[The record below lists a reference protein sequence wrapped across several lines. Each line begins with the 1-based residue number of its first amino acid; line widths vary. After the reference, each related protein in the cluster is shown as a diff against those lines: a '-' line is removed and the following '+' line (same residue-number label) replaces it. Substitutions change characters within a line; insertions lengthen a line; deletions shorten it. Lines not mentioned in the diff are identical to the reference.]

1 MPQPP
6 DSHSRLLLPPRHDC
20 PQTPSPER
28 RVWGQQALAA
38 LAGAWCSGPGA
49 GGALASALALLSP
62 PEASAAPAGPRDP
75 MRLGVDVALVDS
87 GLAKALQAAFARD
100 TGVAIHLM
108 PEPATA
114 ALQALERGERD
125 AALCNAPQAEAA
137 LEHQGLIHDRRAVAL
152 SRLVLVGPAAW
163 RKPLDAASDILIA
176 LSRVVRQDRPF
187 LSATD
192 GSGLHQAEL
201 ALWKKAVTTPQ
212 GERYRK
218 PTGQGSLLEQA
229 LASQACVL
237 IDRALW
243 MQYARNSGRGA
254 TALAVL
260 CEGDR
265 LLELPVHVMRGFR
278 SSHPAAKL
286 WSNWISG
293 PHGRAVV
300 AAHSG
305 YEAPART
312 PP

>member
-1 MPQPP
+1 
-6 DSHSRLLLPPRHDC
+6 
-20 PQTPSPER
+20 
-28 RVWGQQALAA
+28 
-38 LAGAWCSGPGA
+38 
-49 GGALASALALLSP
+49 
-62 PEASAAPAGPRDP
+62 

-187 LSATD
+187 LSAAD

-229 LASQACVL
+229 LA
-237 IDRALW
+237 
-243 MQYARNSGRGA
+243 
-254 TALAVL
+254 
-260 CEGDR
+260 
-265 LLELPVHVMRGFR
+265 H
-278 SSHPAAKL
+278 
-286 WSNWISG
+286 
-293 PHGRAVV
+293 
-300 AAHSG
+300 
-305 YEAPART
+305 
-312 PP
+312 